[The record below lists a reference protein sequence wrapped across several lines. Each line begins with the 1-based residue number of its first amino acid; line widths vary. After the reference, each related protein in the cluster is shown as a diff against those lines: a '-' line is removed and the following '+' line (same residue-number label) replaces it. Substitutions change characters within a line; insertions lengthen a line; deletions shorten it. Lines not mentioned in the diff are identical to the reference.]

1 MSDVTL
7 RERELRAE
15 QLARRELEEQVR
27 HGFAILDIHS
37 MKLDLT
43 LDQIRA
49 DIARGDARNEARTQE
64 LQRQMNERF
73 DTVDARFEELKELI
87 LSLKS

>member
-1 MSDVTL
+1 
-7 RERELRAE
+7 
-15 QLARRELEEQVR
+15 
-27 HGFAILDIHS
+27 
-37 MKLDLT
+37 MKFDLT

-73 DTVDARFEELKELI
+73 DAVDARFEELKELI